1 MKSLVRNTAAVALA
15 AIGFAFATPA
25 TSPAQV
31 GIGINIGP
39 APACPYGYY
48 GYAPYN
54 CAPYGYYGPEWFN
67 SGIFLG
73 AGPWHHG
80 ADFYGHADRHFD
92 PRYGYH
98 GGFPAHEEHFDT
110 HRDFHEFHG
119 NEMMSHRGEFRGG
132 GRGGHR

>member
-1 MKSLVRNTAAVALA
+1 MKKLVQTLARIAAAT
-15 AIGFAFATPA
+15 IAFAVVAPTPA
-25 TSPAQV
+25 VAQV
-31 GIGINIGP
+31 GIGINLGP

-80 ADFYGHADRHFD
+80 GDFYGHVDRRFD
-92 PRYGYH
+92 SRYGYR
-98 GGFPAHEEHFDT
+98 GPYPGRGEHFDN
-110 HRDFHEFHG
+110 HHDFHDFHG
-119 NEMMSHRGEFRGG
+119 GEMMSHRGEFRGG
-132 GRGGHR
+132 GHHH